1 MSSVF
6 FSLIFVCLFSSQR
19 SEPSSESRGIV
30 ADVYYVNSL
39 LWKENKNKDF
49 ISAYENSFDYGM
61 DLIGRNDCVWY
72 LQHMCSLSKKATCL
86 FLGHQ
91 AVQTQNNHTETT

>member
-1 MSSVF
+1 MDISSVY
-6 FSLIFVCLFSSQR
+6 FSLVFVCLFSSQR

-30 ADVYYVNSL
+30 ADVYYVNSV

-61 DLIGRNDCVWY
+61 DLIGGKNCVWY
-72 LQHMCSLSKKATCL
+72 LQHMCSLS
-86 FLGHQ
+86 
-91 AVQTQNNHTETT
+91 